1 MSDTNERDTVVENKC
16 RCLIW
21 HPLTKDERQRV
32 ARALDNARATRDTHS
47 MMLHTMQLTTRCPRH

>member
-1 MSDTNERDTVVENKC
+1 MATKNKC
-16 RCLIW
+16 RCFIW

-47 MMLHTMQLTTRCPRH
+47 MMIHAMQLQQRCPSREET